1 MPKRKELILLLKKTL
16 EALTSF
22 LSEFVV
28 AHPRVVCSIVGVLGA
43 LALIAAVVS
52 INLLLEV

>member
-1 MPKRKELILLLKKTL
+1 MLKKTL
-16 EALTSF
+16 EALVNF
-22 LSEFVV
+22 LCEFVL
-28 AHPRVVCSIVGVLGA
+28 AHPRIVCSIIGVLGA

>member
-1 MPKRKELILLLKKTL
+1 MLQKML

-22 LSEFVV
+22 LCEFVI
-28 AHPRVVCSIVGVLGA
+28 AHPRVICSIVGVLGA

-52 INLLLEV
+52 INILIGG

>member
-1 MPKRKELILLLKKTL
+1 MLKKAL

-22 LSEFVV
+22 LSEFVI

-52 INLLLEV
+52 INILLEV